1 MTTLLAATV
10 ALLVGYAL
18 GASRLL
24 MTVTDWLDVHD
35 TARVTSWRWW
45 VITPLMV
52 AHLVW
57 IVVRHPR
64 RVFGWPR
71 RRAIVDVPLPAA
83 DPINQPAP
91 EGTR

>member
-1 MTTLLAATV
+1 MTTLLAATA
-10 ALLVGYAL
+10 ALFLGYVL

-24 MTVTDWLDVHD
+24 MTVTDWLDTHD
-35 TARVTSWRWW
+35 AARVTSWRWW

-64 RVFGWPR
+64 KVFGWPR
-71 RRAIVDVPLPAA
+71 HRATVGVPLPAA
-83 DPINQPAP
+83 EPIHQSAP
-91 EGTR
+91 EGAA